1 MDLRVLQYF
10 FDRCAGGE
18 YFTSRRGPPC
28 DPTHPQPPNG
38 PVGGGAGGCSSLC
51 RGRHL
56 TLTDAGV
63 MLRRRAE
70 EVTALMEKM
79 QQELEGHA
87 DVGGWSPSAAV
98 V

>member
-28 DPTHPQPPNG
+28 DPTHPSAAKWPSWRRSWGVQLF
-38 PVGGGAGGCSSLC
+38 V

-70 EVTALMEKM
+70 R
-79 QQELEGHA
+79 
-87 DVGGWSPSAAV
+87 SPP
-98 V
+98 